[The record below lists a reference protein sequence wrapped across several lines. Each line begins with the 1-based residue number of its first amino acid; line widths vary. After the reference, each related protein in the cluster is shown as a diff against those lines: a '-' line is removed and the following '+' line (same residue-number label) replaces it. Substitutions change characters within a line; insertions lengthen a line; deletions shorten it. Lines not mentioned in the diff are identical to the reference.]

1 MKLSKGASI
10 KLKKDGDDLS
20 KVTVGCSWGEKG
32 HNADIDA
39 MVFFLKE
46 EGSPNR
52 VWDYVYYGNR
62 NDVKK
67 YCKHYGDDTTG
78 SNKQHESDNEVI
90 FMDLSEL
97 PEFIIEVAVVLN
109 AYTGERLKRISN
121 LKARVY
127 SGKPGEIDEILGT
140 FEITDNQIETTSVL
154 VGKFVKVSDEWSF
167 NALGT
172 ALSAHRVSELAGVFN
187 TTSSEVSNEG
197 VTTTQPV
204 RGNIIT
210 NFLGK
215 LFN

>member
-1 MKLSKGASI
+1 
-10 KLKKDGDDLS
+10 
-20 KVTVGCSWGEKG
+20 
-32 HNADIDA
+32 

-52 VWDYVYYGNR
+52 MWDHVYYGNR
-62 NDVKK
+62 DRVKK

-97 PEFIIEVAVVLN
+97 PEFITEVAVVLN
-109 AYTGERLKRISN
+109 AYTGERLKRITN

-127 SGKPGEIDEILGT
+127 SGKPGEIDEVLGT

-167 NALGT
+167 NAIGT
-172 ALSAHRVSELAGVFN
+172 AIHAHRVSELTEVFDSPSDECL
-187 TTSSEVSNEG
+187 TEG
-197 VTTTQPV
+197 VSVSCPEK
-204 RGNIIT
+204 GNFFT
-210 NFLGK
+210 NFFGK